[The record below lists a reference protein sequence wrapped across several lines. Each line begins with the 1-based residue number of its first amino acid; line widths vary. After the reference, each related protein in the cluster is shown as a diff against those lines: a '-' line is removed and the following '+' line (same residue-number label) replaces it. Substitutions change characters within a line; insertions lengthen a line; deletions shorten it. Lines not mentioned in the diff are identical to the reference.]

1 MNYTLG
7 LDIGIASIGWAVLKN
22 NEQGLPCKIEDL
34 GVRIFEAAE
43 HPKTG
48 ASEYLRCGR
57 LVLMNQLL
65 RSFFLSHFLKRGI
78 CP

>member
-48 ASEYLRCGR
+48 ASLALPRRQARGTRRCIR
-57 LVLMNQLL
+57 RRQH
-65 RSFFLSHFLKRGI
+65 RKELSLIHI
-78 CP
+78 